1 MEMNIERDVQRP
13 VVRVNRKPRSWKW
26 IIPAALVLL
35 LTGAAGGA
43 ACTSYFDLIGSA
55 ETQVVLGE
63 AYEEKGGEAGV
74 FGVSLNDWIKTEGT
88 VDTSKPGDY
97 TITYSLNGIGW
108 VKPLTRQV
116 SVLDITIP
124 ELLLASGEAITLPVG
139 EAYIEP
145 GWTASD
151 NYDGDLTSKVR
162 VEGEVDTS
170 KAGEYVLTY
179 LVADSSG
186 NEARAQRTVS
196 VLPQSPLT
204 MGLKEFTLNA
214 YFQDVILPE
223 TEDAGEDYINGT
235 IFIGDSITENGLG
248 WGFFPYRNVWAMH
261 GIQPDT
267 IQTEPIKVYG
277 GKNGDEEMLA
287 VNAAAEYKP
296 GRVLINI
303 GSNSVYKMAPDVFAA
318 EYQKFLAAFKAQSPD
333 TDIIICSVL
342 PVDKRYDESERTA
355 YTTNNDKCNK
365 INYALAQLCREQGYK
380 FVNLAEALK
389 DENGQARQGLV
400 YETDGIHPNKSTYP
414 LMMEYIRTHA
424 WIKETSK

>member
-97 TITYSLNGIGW
+97 TITYSLNGVGW
-108 VKPLTRQV
+108 VKPLRAQ
-116 SVLDITIP
+116 
-124 ELLLASGEAITLPVG
+124 
-139 EAYIEP
+139 
-145 GWTASD
+145 
-151 NYDGDLTSKVR
+151 
-162 VEGEVDTS
+162 
-170 KAGEYVLTY
+170 VLTY
-179 LVADSSG
+179 VVADSSG

-342 PVDKRYDESERTA
+342 PVDKRYDESERTT

-380 FVNLAEALK
+380 FLNLAEALK

-414 LMMEYIRTHA
+414 LMLEYIRTHA